1 VGGTHTEYPFSK
13 WIFILIRKFGY
24 GNQFYNN
31 HEWRCQGGHLQV
43 GGACVRR
50 PSGDWMGG
58 HGPQCVVSA
67 IILIGD

>member
-1 VGGTHTEYPFSK
+1 MEIKFTAIMSGGAMVVIAS
-13 WIFILIRKFGY
+13 
-24 GNQFYNN
+24 
-31 HEWRCQGGHLQV
+31 GG

-67 IILIGD
+67 IILVGD